1 MFFVEEE
8 CIMTENKHSWIK
20 RGLTA
25 GLFYLFAITPR
36 LIGRPKR
43 MPGKFYAHRGLH
55 DLNLGIPENTMAAFR
70 RAVEHG
76 YGIELDIQLTKDGQ
90 VVAAH
95 DFDLKRICGI
105 EKDVDELTY
114 EELKE
119 LPVLGTSEHIP
130 LFQDV
135 LDLVDGKVP
144 LIVEIKYKNVGNPI
158 CRKAAEILDHYS
170 GPYCI
175 ESFHPVAL
183 MWFRK
188 YRPYIRRGQLGM
200 NFHKDDGRIHP
211 VYYFP
216 RHLLTNCFTHPDFI
230 AYDHH
235 ARSALSLTLCRVL
248 FGMPCFAWT
257 VKSPQELYACEHVFD
272 YFIFEGFL
280 PEDSDTRN
288 YS

>member
-1 MFFVEEE
+1 
-8 CIMTENKHSWIK
+8 MTDNRHSWIK

-25 GLFYLFAITPR
+25 GLFYLLSIAPR

-55 DLNLGIPENTMAAFR
+55 DLSLGIPENTMAAFR

-76 YGIELDIQLTKDGQ
+76 YGIELDVQLTKDGQ

-95 DFDLKRICGI
+95 DFDLKRICGV

-114 EELKE
+114 EELKA
-119 LPVLGTSEHIP
+119 LPVLGTAEHIP

-144 LIVEIKYKNVGNPI
+144 LLVEIKYKHVGSSI
-158 CRKAAEILDHYS
+158 CRKAAELLDHYS
-170 GPYCI
+170 GSYCI

-188 YRPYIRRGQLGM
+188 YRPYTVRGQLGM
-200 NFHKDDGRIHP
+200 NFHKDDGTGAP
-211 VYYFP
+211 CLLFP
-216 RHLLTNCFTHPDFI
+216 AASADQLSDKAGLHRLRPPRKKRPFPDDLPGGFWHSMFRLDSKIPAGILCLRACF
-230 AYDHH
+230 
-235 ARSALSLTLCRVL
+235 
-248 FGMPCFAWT
+248 
-257 VKSPQELYACEHVFD
+257 
-272 YFIFEGFL
+272 
-280 PEDSDTRN
+280 
-288 YS
+288 

>member
-1 MFFVEEE
+1 
-8 CIMTENKHSWIK
+8 MTQKKYTWLKS
-20 RGLTA
+20 GLSA
-25 GLFYLFAITPR
+25 GLIYLFSITPR
-36 LIGRPKR
+36 LVGRSKR

-55 DLNLGIPENTMAAFR
+55 NLNKGIPENTLTAFR
-70 RAVEHG
+70 NAVEHG

-90 VVAAH
+90 VVVAH

-105 EKDVDELTY
+105 DKQIDELSY
-114 EELKE
+114 EELRRFR
-119 LPVLGTSEHIP
+119 VLGTEEQIP

-144 LIVEIKYKNVGNPI
+144 LLVEIKYKHLGSSI

-175 ESFHPVAL
+175 ESFHPAAL
-183 MWFRK
+183 LWLRK
-188 YRPYIRRGQLGM
+188 YRPYICRGQLGM
-200 NFHKDDGRIHP
+200 NFHKDDGKIHP

-216 RHLLTNCFTHPDFI
+216 RHLLTNFLTKPDFI

-235 ARSALSLTLCRVL
+235 ARSALSLTLCRVI
-248 FGMPCFAWT
+248 FGTPCFAWT
-257 VKSPQELYACEHVFD
+257 VKSPKELYACEHAFD

-280 PEDSDTRN
+280 PEEH
-288 YS
+288 